1 MATTNCE
8 DWRNVSK
15 KINTPPS
22 PTSEEFNTASDL
34 PCQNFHPRHIKFHS
48 SPNHIIKL
56 CSKPR
61 KIFLFFL
68 RHFTLLHKKHYL
80 HYSLQYVI
88 SILYLYLKKQ
98 FLSFQYESTWLAT
111 AALNR
116 SRSSI
121 IIISLGSRFQSTIV
135 RGKKLNL

>member
-1 MATTNCE
+1 MSA
-8 DWRNVSK
+8 RRLS
-15 KINTPPS
+15 NTPPA
-22 PTSEEFNTASDL
+22 PTSEELTQQATCHVRTFIQGIL
-34 PCQNFHPRHIKFHS
+34 NFIVLQITSSHCAVNQGKFF
-48 SPNHIIKL
+48 
-56 CSKPR
+56 C
-61 KIFLFFL
+61 FFFL
-68 RHFTLLHKKHYL
+68 RHFTLLHKKNYL
-80 HYSLQYVI
+80 HYSLKYVI

-98 FLSFQYESTWLAT
+98 FLSFQYERTWLAI